1 MSNQIREPTIFDAR
15 RAPPQP
21 QTPAGLS
28 ALGLGTVLIG
38 AFLPMADF
46 FIVNVALHTIQTT
59 LHASEAT
66 LELVVAGYGLAY
78 AMLLVLGGR
87 LGDAFGRRPLF
98 LAGMAAFTVTS
109 LACGLAPTAGMLVA
123 ARVAQ
128 GASAAL
134 MVPQVLATIQTS
146 TVAGAERS
154 RALGLYAA
162 TGGVAG
168 TVGQLMGGLL
178 VSADVAGTGWRLI
191 FLVNV
196 PVGLVGLVLGA
207 RLLPASR
214 STDPARADLRGTA
227 LLGAPVLCLLVPL
240 MAGHTLGWPVWLWV
254 MLAAAPVAA
263 ITFVRTERRVE
274 RAGGVALVP
283 PSLLRLPGMRLGLG
297 LAVPFFAGFGGFM
310 FVFAVMLQRGLGFGA
325 LASGLALL
333 PMMLGFLVAS
343 VYSARLVARYGR
355 RVLTAGALVQGAGL
369 AMLVAAVLAD
379 WPHLGLVSLA
389 PGTAVAG
396 IGQGL
401 IMGPL
406 FRVVLAE
413 VPAARA
419 GVGGGVLTTTQQ
431 TALALGVATLGT
443 LYLSLSAEPGWGVRD
458 AFVAVLAVQITVA
471 GALAALSGRLP
482 NPGTHTPA
490 SRTASGG
497 HCREL
502 DSTDL
507 PGAENVGAV
516 DTHRVHGTEF

>member
-1 MSNQIREPTIFDAR
+1 MSQQIREPTILDAR
-15 RAPPQP
+15 RRPPR
-21 QTPAGLS
+21 TSAGLS

-38 AFLPMADF
+38 VFLPMADF
-46 FIVNVALHTIQTT
+46 FIVNVALPTIQTT
-59 LHASEAT
+59 LHASAAT

-78 AMLLVLGGR
+78 AMLLVFGGR

-109 LACGLAPTAGMLVA
+109 LACGLAPTAGILVV

-146 TVAGAERS
+146 TVGAERS

-162 TGGVAG
+162 TGGIAG
-168 TVGQLMGGLL
+168 TVGQLAGGLL

-196 PVGLVGLVLGA
+196 PVGLIGLVLAA

-214 STDPARADLRGTA
+214 SSDPARADLRGTA
-227 LLGAPVLCLLVPL
+227 LLAVAVLCLLVPV
-240 MAGHTLGWPVWLWV
+240 MVGHTLGWPAWLWV

-310 FVFAVMLQRGLGFGA
+310 FVFAVTLQRGLGFGA
-325 LASGLALL
+325 LTAGLALL

-343 VYSARLVARYGR
+343 VYTARLVARYGR
-355 RVLTAGALVQGAGL
+355 RVLTVGALVQGAGL
-369 AMLVAAVLAD
+369 AMLVVTVLVD
-379 WPHLGLVSLA
+379 WPHLGVASLA

-401 IMGPL
+401 IMSPL
-406 FRVVLAE
+406 YRVVLAE
-413 VPAARA
+413 VPASQA

-482 NPGTHTPA
+482 HPGTPEPA
-490 SRTASGG
+490 SRPAS
-497 HCREL
+497 EV
-502 DSTDL
+502 
-507 PGAENVGAV
+507 P
-516 DTHRVHGTEF
+516 